1 MEAKKPIM
9 KIIPMADVENQK
21 LYISAKKKSMIWSQ
35 TITKMG
41 TRVFPAGNVI
51 LVTAHEEVLK
61 YFIPSARNTLW
72 KCA

>member
-1 MEAKKPIM
+1 
-9 KIIPMADVENQK
+9 MADVENQK